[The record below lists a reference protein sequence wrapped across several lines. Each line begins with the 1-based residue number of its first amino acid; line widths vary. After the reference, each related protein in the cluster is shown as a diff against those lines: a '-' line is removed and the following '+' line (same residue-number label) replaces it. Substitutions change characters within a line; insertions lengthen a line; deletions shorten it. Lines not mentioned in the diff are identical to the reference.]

1 MRADGKAVVSA
12 HLEMLRTTGRMAFS
26 KTNNDHLRDLN
37 RSTAGFH
44 KVHCTQDCHDL
55 RNITETFGLL
65 YTESVDTYH

>member
-1 MRADGKAVVSA
+1 MSVHSE
-12 HLEMLRTTGRMAFS
+12 LLRKTGRMDIS
-26 KTNNDHLRDLN
+26 KTINDHLRDLN
-37 RSTAGFH
+37 MSTAGFH